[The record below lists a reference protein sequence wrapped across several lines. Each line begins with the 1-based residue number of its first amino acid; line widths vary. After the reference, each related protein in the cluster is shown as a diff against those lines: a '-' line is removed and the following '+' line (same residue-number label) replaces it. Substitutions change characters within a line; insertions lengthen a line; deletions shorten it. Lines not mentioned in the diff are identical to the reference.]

1 MASRSKSEGGT
12 PPEAVISVI
21 GSGMKVT
28 GNIQTDGSV
37 RIDGSIEGDVRAGK
51 SVVSGKGGLVE
62 GNIFTQDS
70 VLSGRVTGSVVAES
84 RLEVQT
90 TAIIMGDVQARR
102 MQLEEGASLQGQVRV
117 GENATRKARDG
128 GPGSSGAAPAGG
140 SGSSGGGLSSSA
152 PDRGSVTEPR

>member
-1 MASRSKSEGGT
+1 MASRDKSDSGT

-28 GNIQTDGSV
+28 GDVQTDGSV
-37 RIDGSIEGDVRAGK
+37 RIDGSIKGDVRAGK
-51 SVVSGKGGLVE
+51 SVVIGKGGLVE

-90 TAIIMGDVQARR
+90 TAIIMGDIQARR
-102 MQLEEGASLQGQVRV
+102 MQLEEGASLQGQVMV
-117 GENATRKARDG
+117 GENATRQAART
-128 GPGSSGAAPAGG
+128 PTGSSEGAGG
-140 SGSSGGGLSSSA
+140 VPTGSDSLRN
-152 PDRGSVTEPR
+152 RGSVTESG

>member
-28 GNIQTDGSV
+28 GDIQTDGSV
-37 RIDGSIEGDVRAGK
+37 RIDGTIEGDVRAGK
-51 SVVSGKGGLVE
+51 SVVIGKGGLVE
-62 GNIFTQDS
+62 GNILTQDS

-90 TAIIMGDVQARR
+90 TAVIMGDIQARR
-102 MQLEEGASLQGQVRV
+102 MQLEEGATLQGQVLV
-117 GENATRKARDG
+117 GENAARQPRSAPG
-128 GPGSSGAAPAGG
+128 GPGSASESPHVGSGG
-140 SGSSGGGLSSSA
+140 SEPRRPAS
-152 PDRGSVTEPR
+152 DRGSMTEPR

>member
-1 MASRSKSEGGT
+1 MASTNRPEGGT

-28 GNIQTDGSV
+28 GDIQTDGSV
-37 RIDGSIEGDVRAGK
+37 RIDGSIKGDVRAGK
-51 SVVSGKGGLVE
+51 SVVIGKGGRVE

-90 TAIIMGDVQARR
+90 TAVIQGDIQARR
-102 MQLEEGASLQGQVRV
+102 MQLEEGASLQGQVLV
-117 GENATRKARDG
+117 GENATRKAR
-128 GPGSSGAAPAGG
+128 PAVE
-140 SGSSGGGLSSSA
+140 GSSGGPGPAGAA
-152 PDRGSVTEPR
+152 PDRGSLTGSG

>member
-1 MASRSKSEGGT
+1 MASRSKSDSGT

-28 GNIQTDGSV
+28 GDVQTDGSV
-37 RIDGSIEGDVRAGK
+37 RIDGSIKGDVRAGK
-51 SVVSGKGGLVE
+51 SVVIGKAGLVE

-90 TAIIMGDVQARR
+90 TAIIMGDIQARR
-102 MQLEEGASLQGQVRV
+102 MQLEEGASLQGQVMV
-117 GENATRKARDG
+117 GENATRQAKSSA
-128 GPGSSGAAPAGG
+128 GPSVDTGRPASSGDPSLSRGPAPEE
-140 SGSSGGGLSSSA
+140 
-152 PDRGSVTEPR
+152 R